1 MPTTAAAFASRRPQ
15 PHRRLAIALFAL
27 GGLLTLLGIFCF
39 LIGDLQWA
47 AFSHVAERLNQAYE
61 LKRITGSAMP
71 LLEGLAYYM
80 VRFSV
85 IVILLGL
92 LLLLNA
98 YMISRQHWE
107 RYKDFVCVMPALAC
121 LALFVYY
128 PLLDLVRISF
138 TNWNLLKDSYAFV
151 GLKNYKWLF
160 DGSGWKYLSNSLSI
174 TLRYTLWE
182 VFFSLSGG
190 LLLAM
195 LFDRMT
201 RYFNTLR
208 VLVFMPRYI
217 ATSTSA
223 IIFVWMLNGPRG
235 VVNWALSLFGVAGP
249 DWLANAST
257 ALSGILMLTFWRTV
271 GYAMMIYLSAM
282 KGIPR
287 DYYEAARIDGADSM
301 HCFRFITLPLLGPTT
316 LFLMITTFISSMK
329 VFQSVDVMTSGGPYD
344 ATMVMVQWIY
354 NLSFRDFRVDRA
366 AASSLVLF
374 LVLLVFT
381 AATMRYSNKNINY
394 DY

>member
-1 MPTTAAAFASRRPQ
+1 MPTFAAASARKPRKAHS
-15 PHRRLAIALFAL
+15 RLAIALFIL
-27 GGLLTLLGIFCF
+27 GGVLMAVGIFCF
-39 LIGDLQWA
+39 LIGDLKWA
-47 AFSHVAERLNQAYE
+47 AFAHVPARLNLAYE
-61 LKRITGSAMP
+61 QRQITGRAMP
-71 LLEGLAYYM
+71 FLDGLGYYM

-98 YMISRQHWE
+98 YMLRRQHWE

-151 GLKNYKWLF
+151 GFKNYKWLF
-160 DGSGWKYLSNSLSI
+160 DGSGLKYLSNSLSI

-201 RYFNTLR
+201 GYFNALR

-282 KGIPR
+282 KGIPT
-287 DYYEAARIDGADSM
+287 DYYEAAKIDGADSM
-301 HCFRFITLPLLGPTT
+301 HCFRYITLPLLGPTT

-374 LVLLVFT
+374 AVLLVFT
-381 AATMRYSNKNINY
+381 AATMKYSNRNVNY